1 MKNSRFS
8 EVFCRYILSVLL
20 VLSTT
25 LAVGNLAAAADEND
39 QSSRGGL
46 QKKSARVTHQDNHE
60 SSVWERNLRLD
71 RFDGARLV
79 QAQFMPAPYCYT
91 FSGPVCSM
99 SIAVP
104 QGSRCSVHLLF
115 CGLPAVAGQG
125 GILRLTTRNVF
136 RAVQSDTALRCLL
149 RTAVKKEGQSGGNA
163 THAE

>member
-8 EVFCRYILSVLL
+8 EVFARYILSVLL

-39 QSSRGGL
+39 H
-46 QKKSARVTHQDNHE
+46 QKKSARLTHQDNHE

-91 FSGPVCSM
+91 FAGPVCSM

-104 QGSRCSVHLLF
+104 QGAPCTCYFV
-115 CGLPAVAGQG
+115 G
-125 GILRLTTRNVF
+125 
-136 RAVQSDTALRCLL
+136 
-149 RTAVKKEGQSGGNA
+149 
-163 THAE
+163 